1 MKNISSRSLE
11 TSLDEHIFIQAST
24 QTHAGLT
31 SYLLCFRSFYEQ
43 VHNLRRLSCPFPFIL
58 DCFCVLQASAIRE
71 DHLLLPAVDRPAV
84 DRLFLA
90 VRQVSPNDR
99 GPDLRRA
106 IESPKWYRIMHATIV
121 A

>member
-1 MKNISSRSLE
+1 MKNISSHSLE

-31 SYLLCFRSFYEQ
+31 SSLLCFRSFYEQ
-43 VHNLRRLSCPFPFIL
+43 VRNLRRLSCPFPFIL
-58 DCFCVLQASAIRE
+58 DCFCVLQASAIRK
-71 DHLLLPAVDRPAV
+71 DHLLLPAM

-106 IESPKWYRIMHATIV
+106 IESPKWYRIMHTTIV